1 MSAQLWQ
8 RLSISHHRNVPGST
22 FHLTTFATCFKLPK
36 TRYRQL
42 NSIVLYVSVFT
53 VSLMDQHT
61 ILLSWFSCA
70 PCMYYHWFRIESAS
84 PLPLIWST
92 YSLLWWYY
100 PVIMIMLM
108 SASACLRFG
117 GLKSFLPFPVSFTAW
132 VTISHYRL
140 LWELS
145 LCSVFDLSEGYLFK
159 GLTDKLNN
167 QNFFG
172 YFVLV

>member
-1 MSAQLWQ
+1 MVNKPCLWWVNYIILNKDTALQSTGHEGLAVHLIPEFIQRLHWLIYVLLNVRCTVPWFRRKQCRYCLFPFMSAQLWQ

-92 YSLLWWYY
+92 YSLLWWY
-100 PVIMIMLM
+100 
-108 SASACLRFG
+108 
-117 GLKSFLPFPVSFTAW
+117 
-132 VTISHYRL
+132 
-140 LWELS
+140 
-145 LCSVFDLSEGYLFK
+145 
-159 GLTDKLNN
+159 
-167 QNFFG
+167 
-172 YFVLV
+172 